1 MEAEGARKTGSKA
14 AMDAVSQTL
23 QKQERVSCGMVLGTG
38 ESLDELEMVRNL
50 MMNKPWGLWSRA

>member
-23 QKQERVSCGMVLGTG
+23 QKRERVSCGMVLGTG